1 MKVEMGF
8 MNAIKS
14 LFSSSGEAAGKGSRT
29 YVVDGARLVDEKTGR
44 RMSPREQVQLL
55 NALARVAK
63 QESLDIQ
70 VVLENEKRLREV
82 DEADQYNGIGVHFA
96 PDSEQLVETA
106 LRLAKKGRNSV
117 MVSSAPNLESKAMSA
132 GLTVLCSATFRKA
145 FLSGGFGGG
154 NGGGR
159 DRDRRN
165 GGGRDRDRDR
175 RRERGSRRN
184 GGGVPQGG
192 SAEAPAAPEAASA
205 DENTTGGNA
214 PAAANPVSNLIDLV
228 E

>member
-1 MKVEMGF
+1 MGF

-14 LFSSSGEAAGKGSRT
+14 LFSSADDTGGRGTRT
-29 YVVDGARLVDEKTGR
+29 YVVDGARLVDEKMGR

-96 PDSEQLVETA
+96 PDSEQLVEQA

-117 MVSSAPNLESKAMSA
+117 VVSSAPNLESKAISA
-132 GLTVLCSATFRKA
+132 GYTVLCSATFRKA
-145 FLSGGFGGG
+145 FLSGGIGGG
-154 NGGGR
+154 NGR

-165 GGGRDRDRDR
+165 GGGNGGRGDR
-175 RRERGSRRN
+175 RRDRGQRRH
-184 GGGVPQGG
+184 GGEPSQGC
-192 SAEAPAAPEAASA
+192 PADAASMEGA
-205 DENTTGGNA
+205 SEGARDEASVPESQQSGN
-214 PAAANPVSNLIDLV
+214 NVSNLIDLV

>member
-1 MKVEMGF
+1 MGF

-14 LFSSSGEAAGKGSRT
+14 LFSSSGESTGKGSRT

-106 LRLAKKGRNSV
+106 LRIAKKGRNSV
-117 MVSSAPNLESKAMSA
+117 MVSSAPNLESRAMSA

-145 FLSGGFGGG
+145 FLSGGIGGG
-154 NGGGR
+154 NGNGG
-159 DRDRRN
+159 RDRRN
-165 GGGRDRDRDR
+165 GGGRER
-175 RRERGSRRN
+175 RRDRGSRRN
-184 GGGVPQGG
+184 GGAPQGG
-192 SAEAPAAPEAASA
+192 NAGAAGTAADAASA
-205 DENTTGGNA
+205 GEGTGGGNA
-214 PAAANPVSNLIDLV
+214 QPDGGAVSNLIDLV
-228 E
+228 D

>member
-1 MKVEMGF
+1 MGF

-14 LFSSSGEAAGKGSRT
+14 LFGSAGEADGKGSRT
-29 YVVDGARLVDEKTGR
+29 YVVDGARLVDEKMGR

-63 QESLDIQ
+63 QENLDVQ

-82 DEADQYNGIGVHFA
+82 DEADQYNGIGVYFA
-96 PDSEQLVETA
+96 PDSEQLVDMA

-117 MVSSAPNLESKAMSA
+117 VVSSAPNLESKAMGA
-132 GLTVLCSATFRKA
+132 GYTVLCSATFRKA
-145 FLSGGFGGG
+145 FLSGGIGGG

-165 GGGRDRDRDR
+165 GGGGRGERRRDRNG
-175 RRERGSRRN
+175 RGRH
-184 GGGVPQGG
+184 GGGEQAQGQQG
-192 SAEAPAAPEAASA
+192 ADQPA
-205 DENTTGGNA
+205 A
-214 PAAANPVSNLIDLV
+214 PAAADAPAPAPSQDNQVSNLIDLV
-228 E
+228 D

>member
-1 MKVEMGF
+1 MGF

-14 LFSSSGEAAGKGSRT
+14 LFGSAGEADGKGSRT
-29 YVVDGARLVDEKTGR
+29 YVVDGARLVDEKMGR

-63 QESLDIQ
+63 QENLDVQ

-82 DEADQYNGIGVHFA
+82 DEADQYNGIGVYFA
-96 PDSEQLVETA
+96 PDSEQLVDMA

-117 MVSSAPNLESKAMSA
+117 VVSSAPNLESKAMGA
-132 GLTVLCSATFRKA
+132 GYTVLCSATFRKA
-145 FLSGGFGGG
+145 FLSGGIGGG

-165 GGGRDRDRDR
+165 GGGGRGERRRDRNG
-175 RRERGSRRN
+175 RGRH
-184 GGGVPQGG
+184 GGGEQAQGQQG
-192 SAEAPAAPEAASA
+192 ADQPA
-205 DENTTGGNA
+205 A
-214 PAAANPVSNLIDLV
+214 PAAADAPAPAPAQDNQVSNLIDLV
-228 E
+228 D

>member
-1 MKVEMGF
+1 MGF

-14 LFSSSGEAAGKGSRT
+14 LFSSSGDTAGKGSRT

-82 DEADQYNGIGVHFA
+82 DEADQYNGIGVYFA

-132 GLTVLCSATFRKA
+132 GYTVLCSATFRKA
-145 FLSGGFGGG
+145 FLAGGIGGG
-154 NGGGR
+154 NGGNGGRDRRNGGR
-159 DRDRRN
+159 DRDRRRDRGGRRNGNGN
-165 GGGRDRDRDR
+165 GGG
-175 RRERGSRRN
+175 
-184 GGGVPQGG
+184 
-192 SAEAPAAPEAASA
+192 A
-205 DENTTGGNA
+205 DA
-214 PAAANPVSNLIDLV
+214 PAAAAAPEKAPAGGEEGAPASVNNLIDLV
-228 E
+228 D

>member
-1 MKVEMGF
+1 MGF

-14 LFSSSGEAAGKGSRT
+14 LFSSSDESGAKGSRT
-29 YVVDGARLVDEKTGR
+29 YVVDGGRLMDEKTGR

-63 QESLDIQ
+63 QENLDIQ
-70 VVLENEKRLREV
+70 VVLESDKRLREV

-96 PDSEQLVETA
+96 KDSDELVDTA
-106 LRLAKKGRNSV
+106 MRLCKKGRNGV
-117 MVSSAPNLESKAMSA
+117 MVSSAPNLESKAMQA

-145 FLSGGFGGG
+145 FLAGGIGGGNGGRGDRDRRGG

-159 DRDRRN
+159 DRDRR
-165 GGGRDRDRDR
+165 RDR
-175 RRERGSRRN
+175 GGRRN
-184 GGGVPQGG
+184 GNGNGNGG
-192 SAEAPAAPEAASA
+192 SAGNGGEPAPAPAGDAPAESAAPA
-205 DENTTGGNA
+205 
-214 PAAANPVSNLIDLV
+214 AAANPVSNLIDLV